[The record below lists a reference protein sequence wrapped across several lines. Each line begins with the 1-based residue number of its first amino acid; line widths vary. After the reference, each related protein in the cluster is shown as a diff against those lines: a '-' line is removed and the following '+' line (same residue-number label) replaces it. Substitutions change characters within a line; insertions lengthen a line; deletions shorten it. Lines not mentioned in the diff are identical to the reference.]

1 MRDMCQESPLIDLRY
16 GHKLESVTETAEGV
30 EARVSKDGD
39 DNVQLFR
46 SKLAVACDGA
56 SSKCRKCLDISL
68 DGGPM

>member
-16 GHKLESVTETAEGV
+16 GHKLESITETAEGV
-30 EARVSKDGD
+30 EARVTKDD
-39 DNVQLFR
+39 EVQLFR